1 MLVQC
6 SKLKQSNVDLESVLD
21 PGIVHEVV
29 LVIITVL
36 QMKVQACRG
45 LITCPRH
52 RLS

>member
-21 PGIVHEVV
+21 PGIVHEAV

-36 QMKVQACRG
+36 QMKVKLAEA
-45 LITCPRH
+45 
-52 RLS
+52 